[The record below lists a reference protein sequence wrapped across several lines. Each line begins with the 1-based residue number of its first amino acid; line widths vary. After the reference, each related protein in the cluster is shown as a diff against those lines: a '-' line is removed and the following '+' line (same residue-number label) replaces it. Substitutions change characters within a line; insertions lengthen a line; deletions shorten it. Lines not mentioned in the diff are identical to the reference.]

1 MSLGRRQFRN
11 YVLATVTI
19 CALGCGAEKAP
30 PKLEP
35 TVELTGIITLDGKP
49 LEGASVRFAPKSTDG
64 YHGAVGVTDASGKY
78 DLYTD
83 IGNGKSKDGIIPG
96 DYTVYVSRMV
106 KPDGSLIPADSKEP
120 PMMFGGRDEIPL
132 KYSTDK
138 RRISYHVREKG
149 GTFDI
154 KLDSKP

>member
-11 YVLATVTI
+11 CVLATVTI
-19 CALGCGAEKAP
+19 FAFGCGAEKAP

>member
-1 MSLGRRQFRN
+1 MSLGRRQF
-11 YVLATVTI
+11 LSCLFAAGTI
-19 CALGCGAEKAP
+19 FAVGCGGGKAP

-35 TVELTGIITLDGKP
+35 TVELTGIITLDDKP
-49 LEGASVRFAPKSTDG
+49 LEGAAVRFAPKSAEG

-106 KPDGSLIPADSKEP
+106 RPDGSLIPPDSKEP
-120 PMMFGGRDEIPL
+120 PMMFGGRDSIPL
-132 KYSTDK
+132 KYSSEK
-138 RRISYHVREKG
+138 GRISYHVREKG

>member
-19 CALGCGAEKAP
+19 CAFGCGAEKAP

>member
-1 MSLGRRQFRN
+1 MNLGHRHF
-11 YVLATVTI
+11 LSCLFAAVTI
-19 CALGCGAEKAP
+19 FAVGCGAEKAP

-49 LEGASVRFAPKSTDG
+49 LEGAAVRFAPKSTEG
-64 YHGAVGVTDASGKY
+64 FHGAVGVTDASGKY

-96 DYTVYVSRMV
+96 DYIVYVSRMV

-120 PMMFGGRDEIPL
+120 PMMFGGRDSIPL
-132 KYSTDK
+132 KYSSENG
-138 RRISYHVREKG
+138 RIPYHVREKG